1 MKMMR
6 VGASV
11 GALVVVLLA
20 GCTTL
25 DVRRMNLNAP
35 DPERI
40 FYVLPFTQYDVA
52 ITRQVTKCGASM
64 DIEVSVE
71 ATPAIADDW
80 REAYE
85 IDQRSLSQL
94 FNTAKLSIEFHEDEN
109 KQRTNR
115 IRSINAS
122 IEDQTLPAIG
132 HLIPSIGRLA
142 ALPGPTG
149 GPLNPGQPPPEAC
162 SPAVAAALAEVTRLT
177 DEVKSLTRQL
187 EADNTAIAQ
196 MRRQRLALGLT
207 DTDQPDPAFTNRL
220 AQRAQR
226 IASIIDAQNE
236 MQPHMRAISNVQNVR
251 WPESSGIFETDN
263 TGFTIAS
270 DVVRQWRYAN
280 APPPATT
287 VMNEL
292 VVHMRLQRTTP
303 AGRNIFG
310 DGLATS
316 YGALRPAAAAQPA
329 PEARRESARAH
340 RTGYPPRREAAGPT
354 VYVQPDGGL
363 RYRVPA
369 PGQLVVC
376 QEVRCAA
383 DTPADSILK
392 RVNGPV
398 AQLGY
403 IQTIPIRARFLEN
416 VSFQATFST
425 SGAPTSVGY
434 QSTGAG
440 AAASQQLGAILGQVA
455 TVREADRTWDAA
467 APQRE
472 LQRQQTILQTLQA
485 EAAIAAARNPTGAE
499 TGALATETA
508 LVRARIAMLE
518 AERQWTA
525 LNTAAP

>member
-1 MKMMR
+1 MQALR
-6 VGASV
+6 AGAGI

-25 DVRRMNLNAP
+25 DVRRMDLDAP

-52 ITRQVTKCGASM
+52 ITRQVTKCGPSM
-64 DIEVSVE
+64 EIEVSVE
-71 ATPAIADDW
+71 ATPRIADDW

-122 IEDQTLPAIG
+122 VEDQTLPAIG
-132 HLIPSIGRLA
+132 HLVPGIGRLA
-142 ALPGPTG
+142 ALPGPTSG
-149 GPLNPGQPPPEAC
+149 EGAAPAEAC
-162 SPAVAAALAEVTRLT
+162 SAAVVTALAEVTRLT
-177 DEVKSLTRQL
+177 GEIKSLTRQL

-207 DTDQPDPAFTNRL
+207 DTDQRDAAFSNRL
-220 AQRAQR
+220 ALRAQR
-226 IASIIDAQNE
+226 IASIIDTQIE
-236 MQPHMRAISNVQNVR
+236 LQPHMRIISNVQNVR
-251 WPESSGIFETDN
+251 WPESSGIFETDGA
-263 TGFTIAS
+263 GFNIEAAQ
-270 DVVRQWRYAN
+270 VRRWRYAR
-280 APPPATT
+280 APDPAEAT
-287 VMNEL
+287 MNEL
-292 VVHMRLQRTTP
+292 AVHMRLQRTTP

-310 DGLATS
+310 DDLASTF
-316 YGALRPAAAAQPA
+316 GQVRPAAAEQPA
-329 PEARRESARAH
+329 STARVAAVRPAN

-354 VYVQPDGGL
+354 TYVQPDGGL
-363 RYRVPA
+363 RYRVPS

-376 QEVRCAA
+376 QEVQCGP
-383 DTPADSILK
+383 DTPADNILK
-392 RVNGPV
+392 RVDGPV

-425 SGAPTSVGY
+425 AGAPTSVGY
-434 QSTGAG
+434 QSTGGG
-440 AAASQQLGAILGQVA
+440 ALASQQLGAILGQVA
-455 TVREADRTWDAA
+455 AVREADRTWDAA

-485 EAAIAAARNPTGAE
+485 EAAIAAARNPAVE
-499 TGALATETA
+499 ESGALATETA
-508 LVRARIAMLE
+508 LVQARIAMLE